1 MPGQELGTLAAVL
14 GVGLLIFIPLAIYLS
29 IKVGIR
35 PTLALFTTGLWPR
48 RRHGSQKDTDSHHR
62 AGS

>member
-1 MPGQELGTLAAVL
+1 MGTLAAVL
-14 GVGLLIFIPLAIYLS
+14 GVGLLIFVPLAIYLS

-48 RRHGSQKDTDSHHR
+48 RRHGSQKDARHR
-62 AGS
+62 QSP